1 MPSKIV
7 DRILAETGVP
17 KLFSVLAE
25 ELPLSDLQS
34 LLLEVYQARSAALG
48 EKDLVARSQRGLMTP
63 SKVDARLLH
72 QFDQAAY
79 HAGDGF
85 EAIELSPVGPLGL
98 NRVLGEV
105 GQNNVL
111 TTIRNA
117 EVLGDATMAMAL
129 ECARRRKGADNKA
142 VVRLCNSQRLI
153 RMQPF
158 DLPDYVPH
166 FRLFSMVSAGR
177 DTGGNTFE
185 VEHLGEHVRFYL
197 RLFDALN
204 QRGFRFGESLVEIS
218 DPAITAALLEPHGIS
233 QEQVQASIRAH
244 RVGGSE
250 RFLAEHEVS
259 LPNSVEDPVSEL
271 AEVAVRHDLSGPLHR
286 LAALKKR
293 VAEIL
298 REFPDAQFRFNF
310 ARLEGLAYYSGPCL
324 RISPMAPDGRRY
336 PIVDGGFTNWTARL
350 LQNRKER
357 LLTTGIGTEFACVRY
372 R

>member
-34 LLLEVYQARSAALG
+34 LLLEVYQARSETLS
-48 EKDLVARSQRGLMTP
+48 EKDLVARAQRGLMTP

-79 HAGDGF
+79 HAAEGF
-85 EAIELSPVGPLGL
+85 EAVELSPMGPLGL
-98 NRVLGEV
+98 NRVLGDV

-129 ECARRRKGADNKA
+129 ECARRRKGADNLT

-158 DLPDYVPH
+158 DLPGYVPH

-177 DTGGNTFE
+177 DSGANAFE

-204 QRGFRFGESLVEIS
+204 ELGFRFGGSLVEIS
-218 DPAITAALLEPHGIS
+218 DPAITAALLESHGIS
-233 QEQVQASIRAH
+233 QEQVRASIRAH

-250 RFLAEHEVS
+250 RFLAEHGVS
-259 LPNSVEDPVSEL
+259 LPDRVEDPVHEL
-271 AEVAVRHDLSGPLHR
+271 AEVAERHNLSGPLHR
-286 LAALKKR
+286 LAALKDR
-293 VAEIL
+293 IAEIL
-298 REFPDAQFRFNF
+298 REFPGAQLRFNF
-310 ARLEGLAYYSGPCL
+310 ARLEGLAYYNGPCL
-324 RISPMAPDGRRY
+324 RISPAAPDGQRY
-336 PIVDGGFTNWTARL
+336 PIVDGGFTTWTARL
-350 LQNRKER
+350 LQNQKER

>member
-7 DRILAETGVP
+7 DRILADTGVP
-17 KLFSVLAE
+17 KLFSALAE

-34 LLLEVYQARSAALG
+34 LLLEVYQARSASLS
-48 EKDLVARSQRGLMTP
+48 ERDLVTRAQRGLMTP

-72 QFDQAAY
+72 DFDRVAY
-79 HAGDGF
+79 QVAEKF

-111 TTIRNA
+111 TTVRNA
-117 EVLGDATMAMAL
+117 EVLGDATMALAL
-129 ECARRRKGADNKA
+129 ECARRRKGAENST

-158 DLPDYVPH
+158 DFPGYVPH

-177 DTGGNTFE
+177 DSGGNAFE
-185 VEHLGEHVRFYL
+185 LEHLGEHVRFYL
-197 RLFDALN
+197 RLFAALN
-204 QRGFRFGESLVEIS
+204 GQGFRFGGALVEIS
-218 DPAITAALLEPHGIS
+218 EPAITAALLESHGIS
-233 QEQVQASIRAH
+233 QEQVRASIRAH

-250 RFLAEHEVS
+250 RFLAEHGVS
-259 LPNSVEDPVSEL
+259 LPDRVQDPSSEL
-271 AEVAVRHDLSGPLHR
+271 ADIALRHDLAGPVR
-286 LAALKKR
+286 LLVALKDR
-293 VAEIL
+293 IAEVL
-298 REFPDAQFRFNF
+298 REFPDAQMRFNF
-310 ARLEGLAYYSGPCL
+310 ARLEGLAYYTGPCL
-324 RISPMAPDGRRY
+324 RISPAAPDGRPY

-357 LLTTGIGTEFACVRY
+357 LLTTGVGTEFACVQY